1 MAQSQGVLGC
11 ETVGSNRAK
20 QVCTHTTERTAVVS
34 FSVRYDGLICVFYLG
49 CVCVLCSDDN
59 DVISPVILGVFDCSL
74 GSTGWYVPTGFGT
87 SPNFSLSIPS
97 VVPVQGEKKPSVLF
111 SLGDYF
117 ALRIE

>member
-59 DVISPVILGVFDCSL
+59 DVISPVIWEYLTALWAQQVGMSL
-74 GSTGWYVPTGFGT
+74 LDSEHLPILAY
-87 SPNFSLSIPS
+87 
-97 VVPVQGEKKPSVLF
+97 LF
-111 SLGDYF
+111 HQWCRCRERKNRVCF
-117 ALRIE
+117 FP